1 MARLLSETIFGSW
14 PDYPKTTGATQ
25 DSLACS
31 RRKCKHRAG
40 CDALQRV
47 EWRRPTVLL
56 SHGYESNSSRLPAR
70 GPAPAGRRS
79 TIPRHHGCACR
90 AAWIA
95 ARRRPSSSARRWAC
109 CQRRRVHPPT
119 WRSSTSAT
127 DRPSLPD
134 TSRA

>member
-1 MARLLSETIFGSW
+1 VAS
-14 PDYPKTTGATQ
+14 
-25 DSLACS
+25 
-31 RRKCKHRAG
+31 
-40 CDALQRV
+40 
-47 EWRRPTVLL
+47 PTVLL
-56 SHGYESNSSRLPAR
+56 SHGYESNSSGYQHVVLHLPGGALR
-70 GPAPAGRRS
+70 VPA
-79 TIPRHHGCACR
+79 TTGCACR

-119 WRSSTSAT
+119 WRSPTSAT